1 MLFEATFKA
10 LGDPTRRRILEL
22 LRRGEMSAGELGAQ
36 FDATGATIS
45 HHLSVLK
52 AAGLVS
58 DEKRGKYIYY
68 SLDTSVMEDIFA
80 WLACLCGPQQAG
92 TGAAPKGGAQ
102 QKAPSAPARGQAAG
116 AAGGGASGPRQ
127 NRGKHAAG
135 QSEE

>member
-1 MLFEATFKA
+1 MFDKTFKA
-10 LGDPTRRRILEL
+10 LSDPTRRQILEL
-22 LRRGEMSAGELGAQ
+22 LRRGPKSAGEISEQ
-36 FDATGATIS
+36 FGTSGATIS

-52 AAGLVS
+52 DAGLVS

-80 WLACLCGPQQAG
+80 WLAGLCGPQQAG

-116 AAGGGASGPRQ
+116 AGGGASGPRQ

-135 QSEE
+135 QSEK

>member
-1 MLFEATFKA
+1 M
-10 LGDPTRRRILEL
+10 
-22 LRRGEMSAGELGAQ
+22 
-36 FDATGATIS
+36 
-45 HHLSVLK
+45 LK

-135 QSEE
+135 QSEK